1 MDDPKKVEKSGI
13 PQKMKTG
20 GQDWRRLYYGKA
32 DPLLLGGLAAGGGAA
47 ALAAALRNR
56 QGEPDAP

>member
-1 MDDPKKVEKSGI
+1 
-13 PQKMKTG
+13 MKTG